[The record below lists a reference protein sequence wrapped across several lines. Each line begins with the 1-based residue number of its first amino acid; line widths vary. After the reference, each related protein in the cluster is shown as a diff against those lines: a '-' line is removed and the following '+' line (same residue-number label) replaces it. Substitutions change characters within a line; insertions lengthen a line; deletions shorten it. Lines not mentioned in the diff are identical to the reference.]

1 MAKKSR
7 IKAKEKKGVTTAK
20 IMANH
25 AMMSYDEAKRASKKA
40 GKEIP
45 ANFITSMVAKVDGA
59 IVFEVSSS
67 QFLSKN
73 PFIQFKFKGDNK
85 GKQLEFTWTDMLGN
99 TRTDKKKIK

>member
-20 IMANH
+20 VMANH
-25 AMMSYDEAKRASKKA
+25 AMMSYSEAEKAKK
-40 GKEIP
+40 E
-45 ANFITSMVAKVDGA
+45 ANFITYMVAKVDGA
-59 IVFEVSSS
+59 IVYEASTS

-73 PFIQFKFKGDNK
+73 PFVQFKFKGENK
-85 GKQLEFTWTDMLGN
+85 GKELEFTWTDLKGN

>member
-7 IKAKEKKGVTTAK
+7 IKAKEKKGITTAK

-25 AMMSYDEAKRASKKA
+25 AMLSYDEAKRAKK
-40 GKEIP
+40 EV
-45 ANFITSMVAKVDGA
+45 NFITSMVAKVDGV
-59 IVFEVSSS
+59 IVYEVSTS

-73 PFIQFKFKGDNK
+73 PFIQFKFKGENK
-85 GKQLEFTWTDMLGN
+85 GKELEFTWTDLKGN